1 MTQTSPTPTPAEA
14 IDPFESVG
22 FHPVALLAAV
32 CVPGLGHVVRGE
44 KKRGFL
50 AMAGI
55 LGLFFSGL
63 FIAGLDAVDRRTEFW
78 WFVPQAGVGPLT
90 FGVDYVKREKFLV
103 RDPRG
108 PVVVYRPANPD
119 EIPDL
124 SRKPDGSLM
133 YPSGSRPI
141 AAGERPPYIR
151 AAGKSY
157 EIGILYCALAG
168 MTNLIVIIDAGF
180 PTRRAGTKKTAPTTV
195 GAA

>member
-119 EIPDL
+119 EIPD
-124 SRKPDGSLM
+124 RDYQR
-133 YPSGSRPI
+133 YPGGFRPL
-141 AAGERPPYIR
+141 AQGESAPYIR

-180 PTRRAGTKKTAPTTV
+180 PTRRAGTKKTALTTV
-195 GAA
+195 AAA

>member
-1 MTQTSPTPTPAEA
+1 MTQSPSSPAPTDA

-32 CVPGLGHVVRGE
+32 CVPGLGHIIRGE
-44 KKRGFL
+44 KKRGIL
-50 AMAGI
+50 AMVGI

-90 FGVDYVKREKFLV
+90 FGVDYVKRERFLV

-119 EIPDL
+119 EIPD
-124 SRKPDGSLM
+124 RNYGMYADGA
-133 YPSGSRPI
+133 RPL
-141 AAGERPPYIR
+141 AAGERPPFIR
-151 AAGKSY
+151 ATGKSY

-168 MTNLIVIIDAGF
+168 MTNLIVIVDAGF
-180 PTRRAGTKKTAPTTV
+180 PTRRPGPKKAAPAPITTTGTVA
-195 GAA
+195 